1 MGGEQALYA
10 YDVVTRQ
17 PLRRK
22 HFHFPRNQAR
32 EEPLG
37 IWSDG
42 LKMWIVNGYGTVR
55 VYAWP
60 FTSTTCPQCPRF
72 PDLIAQLHDA
82 PVSDYTPMAGQAFT
96 LQVVVRN
103 QGSATADATRI
114 RAYRSADPVISRS
127 DEEAGSSLVPSLAR
141 NGAGVRTIDVTAPS
155 TAGTRYYGACVDGVS
170 GERNTT
176 NNCSAAVAVAVTG
189 DMSFTDDPIEAGV
202 TAVKAVHFTE
212 LRQRIDALR
221 VSHGLAPSLWID
233 ATLKADTTPVAAVH
247 VSELR
252 QALRQAYDAADEAI
266 GFNTERAQSGGS
278 IRAEHVNELR
288 RAVEAL
294 ESRP

>member
-202 TAVKAVHFTE
+202 TAVKASLHRTAPAH
-212 LRQRIDALR
+212 RRSAR
-221 VSHGLAPSLWID
+221 VARTGPI
-233 ATLKADTTPVAAVH
+233 PVDRCDPQGRHHTGRGGARVGTAAG
-247 VSELR
+247 
-252 QALRQAYDAADEAI
+252 AAA
-266 GFNTERAQSGGS
+266 G
-278 IRAEHVNELR
+278 VR
-288 RAVEAL
+288 RG
-294 ESRP
+294 R